1 MLREPGGKHRHDD
14 VLLRFLTAAQVLLG
28 HLSTLGSHRQ
38 VLSADA
44 VNAVIERGDQ
54 AVAAL
59 QRVADA
65 VLASEKPAIDP
76 ADIAADGA
84 ESSLPND
91 DVATLVLNQ
100 LALVRG
106 QCRKLAELTAEWQP
120 R

>member
-1 MLREPGGKHRHDD
+1 
-14 VLLRFLTAAQVLLG
+14 VLLG

-38 VLSADA
+38 VLSTDA
-44 VNAVIERGDQ
+44 ANVVMAQGDQ

-65 VLASEKPAIDP
+65 VLTSEKAAADP
-76 ADIAADGA
+76 ADLSQDRPDP
-84 ESSLPND
+84 SLPD
-91 DVATLVLNQ
+91 DDAATLVLNQ

>member
-38 VLSADA
+38 VLSTAA
-44 VNAVIERGDQ
+44 VNAVIEQGDR

-59 QRVADA
+59 QHVADA
-65 VLASEKPAIDP
+65 VLASGETAIDL
-76 ADIAADGA
+76 AGLSADGA
-84 ESSLPND
+84 EPSLPDD

-100 LALVRG
+100 LALVRS
-106 QCRKLAELTAEWQP
+106 QCRKLADLTAEWQP
-120 R
+120 G